1 MSVPSLPA
9 SIGRLRRFAV
19 TRCEE
24 RGWRGDCDTIALLVS
39 ELATNAL
46 VHGDG
51 DVRLHV
57 IADAVRVRVEITDDS
72 DSLPAE
78 RHAGALAEGG
88 RGIGLLESLSDR
100 WGVDRL
106 RPQGKTVWFE
116 LAS

>member
-19 TRCEE
+19 AQCREN
-24 RGWRGDCDTIALLVS
+24 GWRGNCDTVALLVS

-51 DVRLHV
+51 DVGLHV
-57 IADAVRVRVEITDDS
+57 IADAVRVRVEVSDAS
-72 DSLPAE
+72 DSLPTE

-88 RGIGLLESLSDR
+88 RGIGLLESLSDL

-106 RPQGKTVWFE
+106 SPSGKTVWFE